1 MDLVNA
7 QTRYSPR
14 ALKDLSPVYET
25 TSRQLLALSCRANE
39 IHPHWAVAGHRW
51 DGTNRRD
58 TGLSLVAFRSCA
70 KYGRLRRGY
79 WHRAA

>member
-25 TSRQLLALSCRANE
+25 TSRQLLALS
-39 IHPHWAVAGHRW
+39 
-51 DGTNRRD
+51 
-58 TGLSLVAFRSCA
+58 L
-70 KYGRLRRGY
+70 
-79 WHRAA
+79 